1 MYQKD
6 VKITAEQG
14 LHTRPATQF
23 VKAARVFDAE
33 ITVTANGKSA
43 KATSL
48 LKLQTLGLVK
58 GTMMTLS
65 AEGAQEQDAVD
76 QLVQLLGELE

>member
-14 LHTRPATQF
+14 LHTRPASQF
-23 VKAARVFDAE
+23 VKAAKGFEAE
-33 ITVTANGKSA
+33 ITVMANGKSV

-65 AEGAQEQDAVD
+65 AEGPQAQEAVD

>member
-14 LHTRPATQF
+14 LHTRPASQF
-23 VKAARVFDAE
+23 VKAAKGFEAE
-33 ITVTANGKSA
+33 ITVIANGKSA

-65 AEGAQEQDAVD
+65 AEGPQAQEAVD